1 MRQFQCVPT
10 TYVTEN
16 KETMFKFTLKPS
28 SMSIVFAP
36 FKHLKLPI
44 SITIPV
50 THYTTNCLYLE
61 DSYISEIDYMNYL
74 FANLVVAWLYLYFA
88 ARIGNAYQ
96 NYMCLLNYKFSELL
110 SLSVH
115 LIIGLNFCFE
125 MVLNEKSFDSR
136 DNKIMAFINT
146 FNHADFPQFYRSLD

>member
-1 MRQFQCVPT
+1 
-10 TYVTEN
+10 
-16 KETMFKFTLKPS
+16 
-28 SMSIVFAP
+28 
-36 FKHLKLPI
+36 
-44 SITIPV
+44 
-50 THYTTNCLYLE
+50 
-61 DSYISEIDYMNYL
+61 MNYL

-88 ARIGNAYQ
+88 ARIGNVYQ
-96 NYMCLLNYKFSELL
+96 NFMCMLNYKFSKLL

-136 DNKIMAFINT
+136 DNKIMAFIIT